1 MNRACFI
8 IIVFVC
14 TGLSSCGAHKRFT
27 ATREAESH
35 NIMWQTDSV
44 MLRRELKRLLNG
56 RVSENIVTFDNRNI
70 SIELETYSE
79 PDSSGQQHVVEKLH
93 AEINSETTRSSES
106 VSESA
111 VEVSEIADSVAVIEK
126 SETASMHEADSMDAS
141 REPSKWQRNMTWMM
155 IAAAAI
161 VIVIIT
167 YKIIKS
173 WK

>member
-79 PDSSGQQHVVEKLH
+79 PDSSGQQHVVERLH

-126 SETASMHEADSMDAS
+126 SETASMYEADSMDAS
-141 REPSKWQRNMTWMM
+141 REPSKWQRNMTWMVL
-155 IAAAAI
+155 AVAAI
-161 VIVIIT
+161 VIVIVT
-167 YKIIKS
+167 AKIIKS